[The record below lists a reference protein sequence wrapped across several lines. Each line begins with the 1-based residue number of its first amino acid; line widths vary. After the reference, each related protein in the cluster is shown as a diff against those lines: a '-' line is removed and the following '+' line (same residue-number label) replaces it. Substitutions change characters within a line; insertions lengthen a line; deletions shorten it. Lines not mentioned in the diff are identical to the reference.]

1 MAVSPARNAAFDI
14 LLRVERESA
23 YAVELLHSP
32 ILDDLSPVDRHLVT
46 EIVMGVLRWRSVLDQ
61 TIALLSFTPFRKLD
75 LEVVTALRMGVYQ
88 KQFLTK
94 VPAHAAVNETVELV
108 KQAKKVSAAGLVNA
122 VMRKVKSAAYD
133 PHASKLTG
141 ADYLSSALA
150 HPKWLVERWMSFF
163 GDGVAQ
169 KICEFDQ
176 RVPSTVLRLSSMEDE
191 SVLAAQGIQLAPGA
205 LMATARVV
213 TSGDFS
219 ATPIFH
225 EGPVFEG
232 SIPESMALEA
242 SSPEGS
248 PLANLIFKKKPAI
261 QDEGSQLVAALVGP
275 GRRILDCCAA
285 PGGKTAAMAT
295 RLPEAQIVAT
305 ELHPHRATL
314 LRRLAPQQNV
324 EVVTA
329 DALALP
335 YGPDFDRVLA
345 DVPCS
350 GTGTLARNPEIK
362 WKLKPEDLHDLQSR
376 QVAILRAAMRHVAP
390 GGRLVYSTC
399 SLEPEENEQVIAA
412 VLQGPSHEPSDALSG
427 SSQTSANFKII
438 PVKTELL
445 RLQQSGEMVWKN
457 IDDLIS
463 GNFLRTIPGV
473 HPCDGFFAAI
483 FEKH

>member
-1 MAVSPARNAAFDI
+1 MRSQAVQPVSPSRNAAFNI

-32 ILDDLSPVDRHLVT
+32 LVDDLSPVDRHLVT

-75 LEVVTALRMGVYQ
+75 LEVLTALRMGVYQ
-88 KQFLTK
+88 KQFLSK
-94 VPAHAAVNETVELV
+94 IPAHASVNETVELV

-133 PHASKLTG
+133 PHASKLVG

-150 HPKWLVERWMSFF
+150 HPRWLVERWLSFF
-163 GDGVAQ
+163 GDDVAR
-169 KICEFDQ
+169 KICEYDQ
-176 RVPSTVLRLSSMEDE
+176 RVPATAMRLSSAEDE
-191 SVLAAQGIQLAPGA
+191 SILALQGIQLAPGA
-205 LMATARVV
+205 LMSSARIVTA
-213 TSGDFS
+213 GDLS
-219 ATPIFH
+219 AKDGAI
-225 EGPVFEG
+225 
-232 SIPESMALEA
+232 
-242 SSPEGS
+242 
-248 PLANLIFKKKPAI
+248 AI
-261 QDEGSQLVAALVGP
+261 QDEGSQLVAAIVGP

-285 PGGKTAAMAT
+285 PGGKTAAMAS
-295 RLPEAQIVAT
+295 RLPESQIVAT

-335 YGPDFDRVLA
+335 YGPEFDRVLA

-362 WKLKPEDLHDLQSR
+362 WKLKPEDLHDLQAR
-376 QVAILRAAMRHVAP
+376 QIAILRAAMRHVAP

-399 SLEPEENEQVIAA
+399 SLETEENEEVIAA
-412 VLQGPSHEPSDALSG
+412 ALQG
-427 SSQTSANFKII
+427 SSQDPSRFKII
-438 PVKTELL
+438 PIGTDLL
-445 RLQQSGEMVWKN
+445 RLQQSGELVWKK
-457 IDDLIS
+457 IDDLVS
-463 GNFLRTIPGV
+463 GNFLRTIPGI

-483 FEKH
+483 LEKH

>member
-1 MAVSPARNAAFDI
+1 MAVSPARVAAFNI

-23 YAVELLHSP
+23 YAVELLHGFL
-32 ILDDLSPVDRHLVT
+32 LDELSPVDRNLAT
-46 EIVMGVLRWRSVLDQ
+46 EIVMGVLRWRSVLDEA
-61 TIALLSFTPFRKLD
+61 IAHLSFTPFRKLD
-75 LEVVTALRMGVYQ
+75 FEVLTALRMGVYQ

-122 VMRKVKSAAYD
+122 VMRKVKSAAYN
-133 PHASKLTG
+133 PHASNLTG
-141 ADYLSSALA
+141 VEYLSSALA
-150 HPKWLVERWMSFF
+150 HPKWLVERWMKEL
-163 GDGVAQ
+163 GDANVRL
-169 KICEFDQ
+169 ICEYDQ
-176 RVPSTVLRLSSMEDE
+176 RIPATTLRLNSPADE
-191 SVLAAQGIQLAPGA
+191 ALLAAQGIQLAPGA

-213 TSGDFS
+213 TSGDLT
-219 ATPIFH
+219 ATEILRD
-225 EGPVFEG
+225 GQL
-232 SIPESMALEA
+232 LER
-242 SSPEGS
+242 
-248 PLANLIFKKKPAI
+248 KPAI
-261 QDEGSQLVAALVGP
+261 QDEGSQLVAALVGK

-285 PGGKTAAMAT
+285 PGGKTAAMAI
-295 RLPEAQIVAT
+295 RLPEAEIVAT

-335 YGPDFDRVLA
+335 YGADFDRVLA

-362 WKLKPEDLHDLQSR
+362 WKLKPEDLLDLQTR
-376 QVAILRAAMRHVAP
+376 QIGILRAAMRHVSP

-412 VLQGPSHEPSDALSG
+412 CLRADSD
-427 SSQTSANFKII
+427 FKIV
-438 PVKTELL
+438 PVRTELQQL
-445 RLQQSGEMVWKN
+445 RESGELVWNN
-457 IDDLIS
+457 IDELIS
-463 GNFLRTIPGV
+463 GDFLRTIPGV

-483 FEKH
+483 LQRN

>member
-1 MAVSPARNAAFDI
+1 MAVSPSRNAAFNI

-32 ILDDLSPVDRHLVT
+32 LLDDLSPVDRHLVT

-75 LEVVTALRMGVYQ
+75 LEVLTALRMGVYQ
-88 KQFLTK
+88 KQFLSK
-94 VPAHAAVNETVELV
+94 IPAHASVNETVELV

-133 PHASKLTG
+133 PHASKLVG

-150 HPKWLVERWMSFF
+150 HPRWLVERWLSFF
-163 GDGVAQ
+163 GDDVAR
-169 KICEFDQ
+169 KICEYDQ
-176 RVPSTVLRLSSMEDE
+176 RVPATTMRLSSAEDE
-191 SVLAAQGIQLAPGA
+191 SILALQGIQLAPGA
-205 LMATARVV
+205 LMSSARIVTA
-213 TSGDFS
+213 GDLS
-219 ATPIFH
+219 AKDGAI
-225 EGPVFEG
+225 
-232 SIPESMALEA
+232 
-242 SSPEGS
+242 
-248 PLANLIFKKKPAI
+248 AI
-261 QDEGSQLVAALVGP
+261 QDEGSQLVAAIVGP

-285 PGGKTAAMAT
+285 PGGKTAAMAS
-295 RLPEAQIVAT
+295 RLPESQIVAT

-335 YGPDFDRVLA
+335 YGPEFDRVLA

-362 WKLKPEDLHDLQSR
+362 WKLKPEDLHDLQAR
-376 QVAILRAAMRHVAP
+376 QIAILRAAMRHVAP

-399 SLEPEENEQVIAA
+399 SLETEENEEVIAA
-412 VLQGPSHEPSDALSG
+412 ALQG
-427 SSQTSANFKII
+427 SSQDPSRFKII
-438 PVKTELL
+438 PIGTDLL
-445 RLQQSGEMVWKN
+445 RLQQSGELVWKK
-457 IDDLIS
+457 IDDLVS
-463 GNFLRTIPGV
+463 GNFLRTIPGI

-483 FEKH
+483 LEKH

>member
-1 MAVSPARNAAFDI
+1 MRSQAVQPVSPSRNAAFNI

-32 ILDDLSPVDRHLVT
+32 LVDDLSPVDRHLVT

-75 LEVVTALRMGVYQ
+75 LEVLTALRMGVYQ
-88 KQFLTK
+88 KQFLSK
-94 VPAHAAVNETVELV
+94 IPAHASVNETVELV

-133 PHASKLTG
+133 PHASKLVG

-150 HPKWLVERWMSFF
+150 HPRWLVERWLSFF
-163 GDGVAQ
+163 GDDVAR
-169 KICEFDQ
+169 KICEYDQ
-176 RVPSTVLRLSSMEDE
+176 RVPATTMRLSSAEDE
-191 SVLAAQGIQLAPGA
+191 SILALQGIQLAPGA
-205 LMATARVV
+205 LMSSARIVTA
-213 TSGDFS
+213 GDLS
-219 ATPIFH
+219 AKDGAI
-225 EGPVFEG
+225 
-232 SIPESMALEA
+232 
-242 SSPEGS
+242 
-248 PLANLIFKKKPAI
+248 AI
-261 QDEGSQLVAALVGP
+261 QDEGSQLVAAIVGP

-285 PGGKTAAMAT
+285 PGGKTAAMAS
-295 RLPEAQIVAT
+295 RLPESQIVAT

-335 YGPDFDRVLA
+335 YGPEFDRVLA

-362 WKLKPEDLHDLQSR
+362 WKLKPEDLHDLQAR
-376 QVAILRAAMRHVAP
+376 QIAILRAAMRHVAP

-399 SLEPEENEQVIAA
+399 SLETEENEEVIAA
-412 VLQGPSHEPSDALSG
+412 ALQG
-427 SSQTSANFKII
+427 SSQDPSRFKII
-438 PVKTELL
+438 PIGTDLL
-445 RLQQSGEMVWKN
+445 RLQQSGELVWKK
-457 IDDLIS
+457 IDDLVS
-463 GNFLRTIPGV
+463 GNFLRTIPGI

-483 FEKH
+483 LEKH